1 MYKIEE
7 QRQQVIDFTTDLTD
21 EEARKKPDEHTWSIL
36 ETLEHLYLIEGWV
49 TQQLKESLAAENVQ
63 EVKEKPIERTVD
75 RSHKVD
81 APEPLRPKGQ
91 FDSPDEAL
99 DSLSK
104 SRDSLMFLLR
114 NYEEDDFRKRAMP
127 HPAFGKM
134 NLLQWVEFVG
144 YHELRHLEQMNEV
157 KKSL

>member
-7 QRQQVIDFTTDLTD
+7 QRQQVIASMADLTD

-49 TQQLKESLAAENVQ
+49 TQQLKKSLAEEDVQ
-63 EVKEKPIERTVD
+63 EAKEKPIERTVD
-75 RSHKVD
+75 RSHKVE
-81 APEPLRPKGQ
+81 APESLRPKGK
-91 FDSPDEAL
+91 FDSLDEAL

-104 SRDSLMFLLR
+104 SRDSLLFLLR
-114 NYEEDDFRKRAMP
+114 NYEEEDFRKRAMP

-134 NLLQWVEFVG
+134 NLLQWVEFIG
-144 YHELRHLEQMNEV
+144 YHELRHLEQMKEIKNA
-157 KKSL
+157 L